1 MASASNELL
10 LKIQSMRKA
19 FGDQVVL
26 KDVSMD
32 VHTGDDCAKAICLAV
47 DQGFD
52 TDCNGATVGSII
64 GMMKGEN
71 VLTEEWTKPLC
82 GKLRTGIFGHDVV
95 SIEDMV
101 DLTMKHM
108 A

>member
-1 MASASNELL
+1 
-10 LKIQSMRKA
+10 
-19 FGDQVVL
+19 
-26 KDVSMD
+26 MD
-32 VHTGDDCAKAICLAV
+32 
-47 DQGFD
+47 
-52 TDCNGATVGSII
+52 
-64 GMMKGEN
+64 
-71 VLTEEWTKPLC
+71 KPLC